1 MRCRDYLGT
10 ERTRYQHAGWPFSR
24 WSTAVTGSFSCRI
37 ICRYRHPFLL
47 RRRLAHF
54 RRSPKQLGGE
64 MEVRFMSVSAAPY
77 SMRRVLHAG
86 THVAA
91 APCDSTAPI
100 EARPRNSTAAES
112 SVRLTRALV
121 LDHSAVQHLPYTNA
135 INFSNSSA
143 AIPHILRSVMALTA
157 ANVLC
162 IY

>member
-10 ERTRYQHAGWPFSR
+10 ERTRYQHAGWTFSR

-37 ICRYRHPFLL
+37 ICRYRHPFVL

-54 RRSPKQLGGE
+54 RRSPKLLGGE

-77 SMRRVLHAG
+77 SMRLVLHAG

-100 EARPRNSTAAES
+100 EARPRNSTAAEIILPCS
-112 SVRLTRALV
+112 ICLARTRTISPTAVRQFRT
-121 LDHSAVQHLPYTNA
+121 
-135 INFSNSSA
+135 
-143 AIPHILRSVMALTA
+143 ILCIVMALTA
-157 ANVLC
+157 ANFLC